1 MFNLRLK
8 ELRKDFKYSQEE
20 IAELL
25 NVSRQSYSRYELGAS
40 EPELGTLVKL
50 ADIFNVS
57 LDYLLCRTNNKV
69 NISMSPDYEL
79 LVDINTTL
87 SKYTITKK

>member
-1 MFNLRLK
+1 MFYKRLRSLRK
-8 ELRKDFKYSQEE
+8 ELDYSQEQ
-20 IAELL
+20 IAELI
-25 NVSRQSYSRYELGAS
+25 NVSRQSYSRYELGVS
-40 EPELGTLVKL
+40 EPEFGTLVRL

-57 LDYLLCRTNNKV
+57 LDYLLCRTENKV